1 MRIEEL
7 SKDINKFVETLDL
20 VTARKLIE
28 NNIEV
33 LNENKRLLN
42 SNARELLKFFTER
55 LESGHQPISRD
66 ELATITAINTYA
78 SNFDI
83 RSIKFILKNKTKFLL
98 RDDVNEYLNSDAKA
112 ILIGMGAIKNN
123 KE

>member
-1 MRIEEL
+1 MRIEDL
-7 SKDINKFVETLDL
+7 SKDINKFVENLDL

-28 NNIEV
+28 NNIV
-33 LNENKRLLN
+33 ILNENKRLLN

-83 RSIKFILKNKTKFLL
+83 RSIKFILKNKTKFLI

-123 KE
+123 KD